1 MLTVYS
7 FLFSWPQTII
17 SLIKLCKLVGC
28 LFFNIKC
35 SCMLLCSLSVKVLLD
50 HYHSRQHQYETIHKA
65 CFEKVHNQLKYT
77 NTAYFVLFCYS
88 MQKSADNFDPID
100 FHQICFNWS
109 LVKLNGIVRCN
120 PETSASCRLEW
131 KKAKCCL
138 RNAADRC
145 VVLRCCQE

>member
-1 MLTVYS
+1 MYS
-7 FLFSWPQTII
+7 KYKHFLLNVDCIFLPIQLATNHH
-17 SLIKLCKLVGC
+17 LIDKVVQMVGC

-120 PETSASCRLEW
+120 PETSASCRLE
-131 KKAKCCL
+131 
-138 RNAADRC
+138 
-145 VVLRCCQE
+145 